1 MVLKSRKKP
10 KLKKLCY
17 SLAAL
22 AATLILL
29 VLLLLHTPKGF
40 EQPNPISDGKV
51 SRYLTHV
58 LAPQFYNGVQRQQPF
73 ELVITQA
80 AVNDILA
87 RFQWPKQ
94 FNSLT
99 ISTPQVFFVPDN
111 IVLMTTASFHD
122 LNFVVTVVAA
132 PALDG
137 DGLLRL
143 SIKKVKV
150 GAVRMTFITR
160 KIAKRIYKNKLAG
173 TPLET
178 GDIWAQLTAS
188 LLDSHLFEPVFSAE
202 DKKVR
207 AESIKISPANLTVNF
222 TPATD

>member
-1 MVLKSRKKP
+1 LKGRKKP

-22 AATLILL
+22 AAALILL
-29 VLLLLHTPKGF
+29 GLLLLHIPAGF
-40 EQPNPISDGKV
+40 KQPPPVSDGKV

-80 AVNDILA
+80 GVNDILA

-99 ISTPQVFFVPDN
+99 ISTPQVFFVTDN
-111 IVLMTTASFHD
+111 IVLMTTASVYG
-122 LNFVVTVVAA
+122 LNLVVTVVAA
-132 PALDG
+132 PTLDG

-160 KIAKRIYKNKLAG
+160 KIAKRIYKNKIAEA
-173 TPLET
+173 PLED
-178 GDIWAQLTAS
+178 GDIWVQLTAS
-188 LLDSHLFEPVFSAE
+188 LLDSHPFEPVFSAE

-207 AESIKISPANLTVNF
+207 AESIKISPAALTVNF
-222 TPATD
+222 SPTTD

>member
-1 MVLKSRKKP
+1 MKTRKKP

-22 AATLILL
+22 TVALILL
-29 VLLLLHTPKGF
+29 VLLLLHTPAGF
-40 EQPNPISDGKV
+40 KQPPPISDGKV

-58 LAPQFYNGVQRQQPF
+58 LAPQFYNGAQLQQPF
-73 ELVITQA
+73 DLVITQT

-111 IVLMTTASFHD
+111 IVLMTTASVTG
-122 LNFVVTVVAA
+122 LNLVVTVVAA
-132 PALDG
+132 PALDEN
-137 DGLLRL
+137 GLLRL

-150 GAVRMTFITR
+150 GAVRMTFIIRT
-160 KIAKRIYKNKLAG
+160 IAKRIYKNKL
-173 TPLET
+173 TRTTLED
-178 GDIWAQLTAS
+178 GDIWAQLTAA
-188 LLDSHLFEPVFSAE
+188 LLDAHPFDPVFTAE

-207 AESIKISPANLTVNF
+207 AERVKISPAALTVNF
-222 TPATD
+222 IPAQD

>member
-1 MVLKSRKKP
+1 LKTRKKQ

-17 SLAAL
+17 PLAAL
-22 AATLILL
+22 AAALILL
-29 VLLLLHTPKGF
+29 ILLLLHTPAGF
-40 EQPNPISDGKV
+40 KQPPPISDGKV

-80 AVNDILA
+80 GVNDIIA

-94 FNSLT
+94 FNSLS

-111 IVLMTTASFHD
+111 IVLMTTASVAGRN
-122 LNFVVTVVAA
+122 LVVTVAAA
-132 PALDG
+132 PTLDEN
-137 DGLLRL
+137 GLLRL

-160 KIAKRIYKNKLAG
+160 KIAKRIYKNKLARA
-173 TPLET
+173 PLEA
-178 GDIWAQLTAS
+178 GEIWSQLTSA
-188 LLDSHLFEPVFSAE
+188 LLDTQPFEPIFTAE
-202 DKKVR
+202 DKKVQ
-207 AESIKISPANLTVNF
+207 AENIKITPAKLTVNF
-222 TPATD
+222 SPAPD